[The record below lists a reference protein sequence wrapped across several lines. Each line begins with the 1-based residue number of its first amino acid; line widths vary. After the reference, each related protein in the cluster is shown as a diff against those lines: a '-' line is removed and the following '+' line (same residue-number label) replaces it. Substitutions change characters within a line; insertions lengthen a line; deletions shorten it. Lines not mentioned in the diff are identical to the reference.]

1 MSVRCACHSASVPR
15 RCCLTL
21 LSGSLLLHATVVTL
35 DLASPPP
42 QAFFLVPF
50 SLLFPLFISPP
61 LPSPFLTRLVPC
73 RLQLRTP
80 WCRLGVVWRRRHGG
94 RRLVCRTAS
103 RSGGAVSWRVVGWG
117 WGFDGGI
124 ARACGRCW
132 VDGGPRLAAAVALCV
147 ARDGPR
153 LRTSGGGRRCPTR
166 SVTVHLAATASGS
179 RRRRWVVCGSRCQ
192 CC

>member
-80 WCRLGVVWRRRHGG
+80 WCRLGVVWKRWSCLTRHRRRHRRPCWRPSAGG
-94 RRLVCRTAS
+94 
-103 RSGGAVSWRVVGWG
+103 GGARQSRTGILRWETAHLMWWWWVSAAVGLAAG
-117 WGFDGGI
+117 VG
-124 ARACGRCW
+124 
-132 VDGGPRLAAAVALCV
+132 AAAVA
-147 ARDGPR
+147 AAAWGAPPR
-153 LRTSGGGRRCPTR
+153 LPHRQPVGRGSFVAGGR
-166 SVTVHLAATASGS
+166 VGVGI
-179 RRRRWVVCGSRCQ
+179 
-192 CC
+192 